1 MEEHLPSLFN
11 PGNPDAF
18 HEVPAPAPRE
28 PPAFHEAPHSAPG
41 LWFFVQ
47 REGPCR
53 VVRRCADL
61 ATVADASGPAWCS
74 RWFRGSSL
82 FSSPLFPFPRAVLL
96 DLGASFSSLPFSRA
110 TWGFFPL
117 SRASRPALVAERSLF
132 PWHCSA
138 LGGGSGTPRLLFLF
152 SFPPP
157 PNSFVF
163 TVSRGFAPE
172 RAAPPRTQGR
182 LPGSLPFFLKFVCW
196 KTASE
201 GLPIMVFV
209 SYNKPS
215 VCVRLKTALSCSC
228 LKGSLAQSRLSCSL
242 SIDF

>member
-1 MEEHLPSLFN
+1 MVPRLFPLFLPPLSFSTCC
-11 PGNPDAF
+11 AF
-18 HEVPAPAPRE
+18 
-28 PPAFHEAPHSAPG
+28 G
-41 LWFFVQ
+41 LGGIV
-47 REGPCR
+47 
-53 VVRRCADL
+53 
-61 ATVADASGPAWCS
+61 
-74 RWFRGSSL
+74 L
-82 FSSPLFPFPRAVLL
+82 FSSVFPCY
-96 DLGASFSSLPFSRA
+96 LGVLPFVPSVATSLGRRA
-110 TWGFFPL
+110 QPGPL
-117 SRASRPALVAERSLF
+117 ALLSPGRGLGHAQAPVSL
-132 PWHCSA
+132 
-138 LGGGSGTPRLLFLF
+138 LI
-152 SFPPP
+152 PPP

-172 RAAPPRTQGR
+172 RAAPPRTQGC

-209 SYNKPS
+209 SDNKPS